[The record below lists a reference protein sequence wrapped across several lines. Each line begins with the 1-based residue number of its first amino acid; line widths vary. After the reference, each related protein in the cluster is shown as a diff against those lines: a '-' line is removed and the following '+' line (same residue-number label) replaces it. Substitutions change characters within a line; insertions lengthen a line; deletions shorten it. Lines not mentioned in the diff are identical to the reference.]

1 MEIPQGIRKAREGLE
16 KWLSVDVQKQLN
28 KDKVHSVQW
37 FEYVKRIKSNHE
49 KSVRKLK
56 ALHDMELKARGVEP
70 MALVFAS
77 RLHHMYESAQ
87 ERLVAEDEDEEDDSL
102 YEHQMAFEDLKDAA
116 LELEGEIELAQ
127 KEKEER
133 DLLMS
138 MEASASVNRSG
149 TSSQPL
155 DDSPDPSPPVRH
167 NSNSRRQSLPLD
179 DTADEAEREREIEAI
194 ANRSRALTKSEAEVE
209 FVPSVIPH
217 TRSQTPPEAVNK
229 LSEPGSTMSA
239 PDTYAAMEAAA
250 IAQVASQQQHDPM
263 SARFEGPPQS
273 SNPFDPVD
281 PSVEFSGP
289 TSREA
294 QPDPVSDSVSMTHT
308 WMQKKLG
315 ITIQAIKKKGP
326 VGGFEPG
333 CKIQKVNREANPSLP
348 PWIEVGLMVAQ
359 IQGEDVRAKS
369 YNDIE
374 MLFKESARPL
384 VVQFMVNPKLRNRKS
399 RKSSRTSTGSRE
411 AHIEEPKETQLGSN
425 PFDGPFEGHE
435 TAIYTTADAVN
446 MGTKTSS
453 ARGRMCGLPS
463 LWQAF
468 FGANET
474 TAVPEVPDFTT
485 VDSGAAKPNL

>member
-1 MEIPQGIRKAREGLE
+1 MQ
-16 KWLSVDVQKQLN
+16 SVDVQKQLN

-194 ANRSRALTKSEAEVE
+194 ANRSGCSPLLSLSFSPRPSSFPPYRLSRLLSYSSLFPSTIL
-209 FVPSVIPH
+209 VPS
-217 TRSQTPPEAVNK
+217 A
-229 LSEPGSTMSA
+229 TMTH
-239 PDTYAAMEAAA
+239 P
-250 IAQVASQQQHDPM
+250 IVASNIH
-263 SARFEGPPQS
+263 
-273 SNPFDPVD
+273 
-281 PSVEFSGP
+281 PSIP
-289 TSREA
+289 T
-294 QPDPVSDSVSMTHT
+294 
-308 WMQKKLG
+308 L
-315 ITIQAIKKKGP
+315 IC
-326 VGGFEPG
+326 F
-333 CKIQKVNREANPSLP
+333 C
-348 PWIEVGLMVAQ
+348 
-359 IQGEDVRAKS
+359 
-369 YNDIE
+369 
-374 MLFKESARPL
+374 
-384 VVQFMVNPKLRNRKS
+384 
-399 RKSSRTSTGSRE
+399 RT
-411 AHIEEPKETQLGSN
+411 
-425 PFDGPFEGHE
+425 
-435 TAIYTTADAVN
+435 
-446 MGTKTSS
+446 
-453 ARGRMCGLPS
+453 GR
-463 LWQAF
+463 
-468 FGANET
+468 
-474 TAVPEVPDFTT
+474 VH
-485 VDSGAAKPNL
+485 